1 MESLSENYLRQL
13 LQKCLDAVGQLAGE
27 ASVKSVEKYLTDLGY
42 LGIRSTLPNAVFHIL
57 DMKTL
62 TFKFV
67 ANTEEALGI
76 SPEELLQKGMPLVFK
91 TMATHSQNINAVPEL
106 LKFMFDAIKDAP
118 RNLRESF
125 ICYGYG
131 VQYYRPSK
139 KIFHSLVQVIG
150 LEFDENGL
158 PTLCF
163 VIDQDVEHLVK
174 KLDHFWGR
182 ISFGKGKRIVTY
194 SSIEKQTKIQ
204 DIFTDRE
211 EDVLKLLLKGN
222 ESKQIADKL
231 FISHNTVD
239 NHRKNM
245 IRKLDARDTTA
256 LVQLSKLLGI
266 LK

>member
-1 MESLSENYLRQL
+1 MESISNNSLDQV
-13 LQKCLDAVGQLAGE
+13 LQKCLEAVSLLAGS
-27 ASVKSVEKYLTDLGY
+27 ASEKSVEKYLTELGY
-42 LGIRSTLPNAVFHIL
+42 FGISSTLPNAVFHIL
-57 DMKTL
+57 DMQTL
-62 TFKFV
+62 TYKFV
-67 ANTEEALGI
+67 ANTELAIGI
-76 SPEELLQKGMPLVFK
+76 TPEELMQNGMSLVFK
-91 TMATHSQNINAVPEL
+91 SMVPNAQNINALPDL
-106 LKFMFDAIKDAP
+106 LKFMFDSIKGAP
-118 RNLRESF
+118 REMRESF
-125 ICYGYG
+125 VCYGYG

-139 KIFHSLVQVIG
+139 KLFHSLVQVIG

-163 VIDQDVEHLVK
+163 FIDQDIEHLVK
-174 KLDHFWGR
+174 KLDHYWGR
-182 ISFGKGKRIVTY
+182 ISFGKGKYIATY
-194 SSIEKQTKIQ
+194 SSIEKQIKQQ

-222 ESKQIADKL
+222 ESKQIAEKL